1 MKSRLVDILTT
12 GRVPK
17 RLPPVSVE
25 AELACLSALRVEL
38 GSSYPHIRT
47 DRLLSIATSHG
58 LDRFPT
64 GFLVA
69 GSVRGG
75 GQKGAR
81 SMLDR
86 VRESSN
92 GTPVDVHPLFSQA
105 FYALSNPDVASSG
118 IVPWL
123 HYQVHGRA
131 EGRAPHPL
139 INTEFLAAWMP
150 GVPRKNLV
158 DRYLIDSDFWLADP
172 GPYVDCRKFMVD
184 GPWDGVT
191 NPLLQIV
198 AGRLASPWVHSRLQL
213 VDTDSRSEQVARLT
227 GAAFLLGTTGARS
240 RLATIETWG
249 LSATAR
255 EPTKPST
262 FTVVPGSFLGAD
274 ATALW
279 SRPSL
284 VLSPDSTVVRLPTE
298 LLSVRAGETARA
310 ARLVNL
316 EGEFAH
322 SRLSSLVSALPPRSA
337 IAPFSFA
344 QEESLGTIVAHSRIA
359 DLHVL
364 PYGRQVRVEGAT
376 LQREHPALARS
387 FDAWRPDPADDG
399 AQYAFVLTDDELAV
413 RLADADVKRMI
424 AAGAFVCV
432 VGASGLTPWLPALES
447 RKRIVCRA
455 PLGGLVA
462 TFLSAEIRVFGTDR
476 LGAHR

>member
-1 MKSRLVDILTT
+1 
-12 GRVPK
+12 
-17 RLPPVSVE
+17 VSVE

-58 LDRFPT
+58 LDRFPA

-69 GSVRGG
+69 GSIRGG
-75 GQKGAR
+75 GENGAR
-81 SMLDR
+81 SALDR

-105 FYALSNPDVASSG
+105 FYALSNPDVAGSG

-139 INTEFLAAWMP
+139 ISTEFLAAWMP
-150 GVPRKNLV
+150 GVPRKNVV
-158 DRYLIDSDFWLADP
+158 DRYLTDSDFWLADP

-198 AGRLASPWVHSRLQL
+198 AGRLASPWVHGRLQL
-213 VDTDSRSEQVARLT
+213 IDTDSKSEQVARLT

-249 LSATAR
+249 LPTTAH
-255 EPTKPST
+255 ELAQPST

-279 SRPSL
+279 SKPSL

-298 LLSVRAGETARA
+298 LLSVRAGETTRA
-310 ARLVNL
+310 VRLVNL
-316 EGEFAH
+316 EGDFEH
-322 SRLSSLVSALPPRSA
+322 SQLSTLVLALPPRSA

-344 QEESLGTIVAHSRIA
+344 QEESLGGIVAHSGIA
-359 DLHVL
+359 GLHIL
-364 PYGRQVRVEGAT
+364 PFGRQVRVAGAT
-376 LQREHPALARS
+376 LQREQPAAARS
-387 FDAWRPDPADDG
+387 FDTWRSGPDDDG
-399 AQYAFVLTDDELAV
+399 ARYAFVLTDDELAV
-413 RLADADVKRMI
+413 RLADVGVKRMI
-424 AAGAFVCV
+424 AAGALVCV

-447 RKRIVCRA
+447 RERIVCRP

-476 LGAHR
+476 VEVRR

>member
-1 MKSRLVDILTT
+1 MKSRVVDILTN
-12 GRVPK
+12 RRFRR
-17 RLPPVSVE
+17 RLPLVTVE

-47 DRLLSIATSHG
+47 EQLLSIATAHG
-58 LDRFPT
+58 LDRFPA

-69 GSVRGG
+69 GSIHGNG
-75 GQKGAR
+75 HDGAR
-81 SMLDR
+81 SALDG

-105 FYALSNPDVASSG
+105 FYALANPDVAGSG

-150 GVPRKNLV
+150 GVPRKNVV
-158 DRYLIDSDFWLADP
+158 DRYLTDSDYWLADP

-198 AGRLASPWVHSRLQL
+198 AGRLASPWVHARLQL
-213 VDTDSRSEQVARLT
+213 VDTDSKSEQVARLT
-227 GAAFLLGTTGARS
+227 GAAYLLGTTGARS

-249 LSATAR
+249 LPTAAA
-255 EPTKPST
+255 ESTKPAT
-262 FTVVPGSFLGAD
+262 FTVIPGSFLGAD
-274 ATALW
+274 QSTLW
-279 SRPSL
+279 SKPSL

-298 LLSVRAGETARA
+298 ILSVRAGETVRA

-316 EGEFAH
+316 EGDFVH
-322 SRLSSLVSALPPRSA
+322 SRLSALASMLPPRSA

-344 QEESLGTIVAHSRIA
+344 QEEALGGIVAHSGIA
-359 DLHVL
+359 GLHIL
-364 PYGRQVRVEGAT
+364 PFGRQMRVAGAE
-376 LQREHPALARS
+376 LQRE
-387 FDAWRPDPADDG
+387 RPDPAHSFTPWRPRPEDDG
-399 AQYAFVLTDDELAV
+399 ARFAFVLTDDELAV
-413 RLADADVKRMI
+413 RLADVGVKRMI
-424 AAGAFVCV
+424 AAGALVCV
-432 VGASGLTPWLPALES
+432 VGASGLTPWLTALQN
-447 RKRIVCRA
+447 RNQIVCRP

-462 TFLSAEIRVFGTDR
+462 TFFSAEIRVFGNGHGED
-476 LGAHR
+476 